1 MQLKKTYVADGILLF
16 IAFIWGATFVVV
28 QNALSFLE
36 PNTFNALRFSIA
48 AFILFAVRLFLSR
61 KNQLKITKN
70 LLISGIILGFWLFIG
85 YTFQTIG
92 LLYTTSAK
100 AGFITGLNVVLVPVL
115 SIFLLRTKLAV
126 PQVIGVGL
134 ATAGLYLLTM
144 TGSSGVNIG
153 DFLVLICAFGFAMQ
167 IILTGKYTEKFPT
180 IDLTLWQ
187 ISTVA
192 VLSWIAALLFEDWS
206 LAFQPATFQ
215 QEVLFALVITS
226 LFATAIA
233 FFAQTHFQKFTTATH
248 TALIFAMEPVFA
260 ALTDYLWNGV
270 TMSTSG
276 IFGSILIFTGMIL
289 AEIPVKNIF
298 STKFSIKSGKRL

>member
-1 MQLKKTYVADGILLF
+1 MKKTYVADGILLF

>member
-126 PQVIGVGL
+126 PQVISVGL

>member
-206 LAFQPATFQ
+206 LAFQPATFL

>member
-289 AEIPVKNIF
+289 AKIPVKNIF